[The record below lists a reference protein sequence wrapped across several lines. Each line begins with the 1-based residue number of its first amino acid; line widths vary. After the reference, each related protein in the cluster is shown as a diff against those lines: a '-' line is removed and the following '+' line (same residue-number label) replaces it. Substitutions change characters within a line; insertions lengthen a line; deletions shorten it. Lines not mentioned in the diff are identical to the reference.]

1 MKTVHLLRH
10 AKSDRD
16 NPRIRDHDRP
26 LAKRGIKAGKL
37 MAGLVTRTGVKVD
50 RVYCS
55 TSRRTR
61 ETYELLAPALNG
73 AIVSFREDLY
83 LADVRQL
90 TSFIHDLPAVADA
103 VLLIGHNPGFHEL
116 GVDLATQTLALKDY
130 DQLREKFPTGALC
143 SLEFSV
149 KNWRDV
155 KPGKGRLLQ
164 FIRPRDFE

>member
-37 MAGLVTRTGVKVD
+37 VSGLIVRTGVKVD
-50 RVYCS
+50 RVYSS

-61 ETYELLAPALNG
+61 ETYELVAPALSG

-83 LADVRQL
+83 LADANQL
-90 TSFIHDLPAVADA
+90 LRFIHDLPAVADA
-103 VLLIGHNPGFHEL
+103 IMLIGHNPGFHEL
-116 GVDLATQTLALKDY
+116 GVALAAPEATSQDG
-130 DQLREKFPTGALC
+130 DRLREKFPTAALC
-143 SLEFSV
+143 SLEFAV
-149 KNWRDV
+149 KSWRDV
-155 KPGKGRLLQ
+155 KAGKGRLVH